1 MTYFSSLC
9 LRLLFDDRGCSEVF
23 KPWQCHL
30 ATEVLEKAESINDYS
45 TWLASSTMTSGR
57 HNGQREHQYTTHD
70 MPHCR
75 SMLGFMH
82 ETCPRLPLRLFAPNP
97 PNSLHPGVSLSP
109 FRGSASIHPG
119 LAAPGTVHIA
129 ATSTQGVT
137 VSVRMEPKESPTL
150 T

>member
-1 MTYFSSLC
+1 MWKHSCWLERSQEYFEEI
-9 LRLLFDDRGCSEVF
+9 DN
-23 KPWQCHL
+23 HL

-57 HNGQREHQYTTHD
+57 HNGQREHQYKTHD

-97 PNSLHPGVSLSP
+97 PNSLHPVWP
-109 FRGSASIHPG
+109 HAAIVRQHPSRPIPACIQDQST
-119 LAAPGTVHIA
+119 LPPI
-129 ATSTQGVT
+129 TSTRPMLISMATIQLDNIITNSGDI
-137 VSVRMEPKESPTL
+137 
-150 T
+150 